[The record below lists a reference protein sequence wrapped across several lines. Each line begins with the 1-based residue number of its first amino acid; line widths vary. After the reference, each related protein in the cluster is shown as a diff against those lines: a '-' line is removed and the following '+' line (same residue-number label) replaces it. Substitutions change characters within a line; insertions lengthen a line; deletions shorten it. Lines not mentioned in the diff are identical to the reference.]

1 MAYFGTN
8 SMIDVQKLADEGN
21 ELAQTFLKA
30 YVLNICKYI
39 ASMSATADGKVD
51 AILLTGG
58 IAHSERL
65 MDAIKA
71 KIGFIAPVEVFPGE
85 DEIASLA
92 ENGYLILSGSVKIHT
107 YNKDRI
113 IED

>member
-1 MAYFGTN
+1 MLDVENMA
-8 SMIDVQKLADEGN
+8 KEGN

-39 ASMSATADGKVD
+39 AAMAATADGKVD

-58 IAHSERL
+58 IAHSKML
-65 MDAIKA
+65 MDAITEKV
-71 KIGFIAPVEVFPGE
+71 KFIAPVEVFPGE
-85 DEIASLA
+85 DEINSLA
-92 ENGYLILSGSVKIHT
+92 ENGYIILSGQTKIHT